1 MDTFNL
7 GPADPQAGAPA
18 PSRSGRTKRI
28 VTTVAASAVLLG
40 GGAGIGV
47 ALTGGASA
55 SSGSG
60 SASTGSSGTAATT
73 ATTSATASGRC
84 AKITAALQDSD
95 HPRAAARVRAFC
107 HRPLL
112 RLALVGGE
120 YGQVTFKG
128 TTTPR
133 TIAFERGTVESLSG
147 SVLTVQ
153 AADGTTWTWVLS
165 SSTKVRSDGQLV
177 GQSQLAGGEQVL
189 VGGPVVSGARDAKL
203 IRIRPSGSSGSS
215 GSSAPSSSSSA
226 APSSSTPASS

>member
-7 GPADPQAGAPA
+7 GPADPQADPPA

-55 SSGSG
+55 STGSG
-60 SASTGSSGTAATT
+60 SASTGSSGTAA

-95 HPRAAARVRAFC
+95 HPRAAARVRALC

-165 SSTKVRSDGQLV
+165 SSTRVRSDGQLV
-177 GQSQLAGGEQVL
+177 GQSHLAGGEQVL

-215 GSSAPSSSSSA
+215 APSSSSSA